1 MGVSNSL
8 SIFLGANLLV
18 IKLIRFWGE
27 PEGGLAWPN
36 QPLPFALIEVGVSDS
51 GKKTRGRIVH
61 WLTKG
66 EGKVCSAVCELL
78 IFRYALELV

>member
-1 MGVSNSL
+1 MAVWRGQINHCLLLSL
-8 SIFLGANLLV
+8 KLV
-18 IKLIRFWGE
+18 CLTPVER
-27 PEGGLAWPN
+27 
-36 QPLPFALIEVGVSDS
+36 
-51 GKKTRGRIVH
+51 RGRIVH